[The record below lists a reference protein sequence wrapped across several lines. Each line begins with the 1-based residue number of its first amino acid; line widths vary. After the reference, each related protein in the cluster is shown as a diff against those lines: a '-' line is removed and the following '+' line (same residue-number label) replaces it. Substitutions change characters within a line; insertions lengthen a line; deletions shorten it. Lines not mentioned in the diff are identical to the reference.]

1 MRAKEGGVRV
11 RVCMEGGKKN
21 REGEVRRFVPRWI
34 FDGVKVAGYPR
45 HDRLNYWLISMA
57 FGKKK
62 RGGERVERR
71 VELFS
76 IRERSEEERGSRV
89 VSSFLAPGVEI
100 RFRVLFIRCFAQSFN
115 ISFRSR

>member
-1 MRAKEGGVRV
+1 MSRESKGRRCTCACVY
-11 RVCMEGGKKN
+11 EGGKKN

-76 IRERSEEERGSRV
+76 IREEERGSRV